1 MPFGIFDYHTT
12 HKILHVNCEKPR
24 AYFVPF
30 SNEGEARD
38 GVREYSE
45 YFKTLIGEW
54 DFKFYNNLFDLSE
67 ITIFILKFSS
77 ALCTFFL
84 WSFWFLSVWGSTL
97 SGKRFSSNI

>member
-12 HKILHVNCEKPR
+12 HKILHVNSEKPR

-30 SNEGEARD
+30 SNESDARD

-54 DFKFYNNLFDLSE
+54 DFKFYNNLFEVDDPAGE
-67 ITIFILKFSS
+67 VE
-77 ALCTFFL
+77 FFEKL
-84 WSFWFLSVWGSTL
+84 DVPMNWQHAFGRRYSL
-97 SGKRFSSNI
+97 RC